1 MLATVSNNWT
11 QWTHLASFITHND
24 SKLKTLVANAVI
36 TPIKAQLAEDS
47 KQTQWMKT
55 ESGDEEFEREEGE
68 ELAMEEEEQAKEEE
82 EFKSEEEE
90 KQAEEEFKS
99 EEEEKQA
106 KEEEEFKSEEEE
118 KQAKEEE
125 EEANKGEEK
134 VQEGEQDNLALSLR
148 TRCEQQSLTMSLS
161 MAWQWLKQD

>member
-90 KQAEEEFKS
+90 KQA
-99 EEEEKQA
+99 
-106 KEEEEFKSEEEE
+106 
-118 KQAKEEE
+118 KEEE